1 MQVPEDLRRKI
12 RQIREELMTLAG
24 DAQLVVDS
32 TGAYAI
38 LGNSV
43 TNLMEVASDDTLT
56 PYVMDVVTAP
66 EEGYDLTKDM
76 SDFDISGLLSIA
88 INPTNSNGQRVN
100 AYRRLGEYIHAAQAE
115 RTTTS
120 IEQELRR
127 YSHQNGPR
135 IRTIAL
141 RARGLARGIGMLLPR
156 DLRSVTPDWLY
167 RLPKQEYE
175 RLVQMCENANPR
187 VTQNYWNNEIG
198 SQELPLEG
206 GNVCGDDGEL
216 VRWYEDSNM
225 ENVWRGNPNDE
236 LYDDG
241 NDGVA

>member
-1 MQVPEDLRRKI
+1 EP
-12 RQIREELMTLAG
+12 
-24 DAQLVVDS
+24 
-32 TGAYAI
+32 
-38 LGNSV
+38 
-43 TNLMEVASDDTLT
+43 ASDDTLL
-56 PYVMDVVTAP
+56 PYVMDIMTVP

-76 SDFDISGLLSIA
+76 TDFDIPGLLFIA
-88 INPTNSNGQRVN
+88 INSKNSNGQWVN

-120 IEQELRR
+120 IEQELRG

-141 RARGLARGIGMLLPR
+141 RARGLAQGIGMLRPK

-175 RLVQMCENANPR
+175 RLVQMCKNANPR

-198 SQELPLEG
+198 SQELPFEG
-206 GNVCGDDGEL
+206 GNVCGDDGGLET
-216 VRWYEDSNM
+216 WYKGNSA
-225 ENVWRGNPNDE
+225 ENVWRGN
-236 LYDDG
+236 
-241 NDGVA
+241 DGVVQMMGMMELCK